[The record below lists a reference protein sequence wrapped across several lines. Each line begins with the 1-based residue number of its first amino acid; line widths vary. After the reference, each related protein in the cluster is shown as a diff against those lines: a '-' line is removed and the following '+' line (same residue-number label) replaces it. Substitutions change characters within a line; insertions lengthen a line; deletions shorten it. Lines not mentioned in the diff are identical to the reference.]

1 MKLEFPS
8 IVDFGLDR
16 AAEVMTGAFAD
27 YFVTITANA
36 AVLLDMTRV
45 DSVDLASSCIVVR
58 DGAAVGGALIA
69 RRGWTSRLAGMAVIP
84 EARRSGI
91 GRAVMH
97 HLLGEA
103 KARKDR
109 RMVLEVIEQ
118 NTAAVELYRAIGFR
132 EIRRLIGFAGPPS
145 DVASDGP
152 SLTNDDII
160 SQLVEV
166 DLREVAQAVTRYGLP
181 DLPWQLS
188 GETVAQLTPPGVAY
202 RLNGAW
208 IALTDPTA
216 PSVTVRALVTD
227 KSPSGLGR
235 EAGLLRA
242 VMLKHPGKKEWRF
255 SAVWPEELADVIS
268 PIGLPRSPL
277 TQWQMEREV

>member
-1 MKLEFPS
+1 MKLDFPS

-16 AAEVMTGAFAD
+16 AAEVMTRAFAD
-27 YFVTITANA
+27 YFVTITADA

-45 DSVDLASSCIVVR
+45 DSVDLASSCIFVR
-58 DGAAVGGALIA
+58 DGTAVGGALIA
-69 RRGWTSRLAGMAVIP
+69 RRGWTSRLAGMAIVP
-84 EARRSGI
+84 EARRSGV
-91 GRAVMH
+91 GRAVMN

-118 NTAAVELYRAIGFR
+118 NTAAVELYRAVGFQ

-145 DVASDGP
+145 DVASDIP
-152 SLTNDDII
+152 SLTNDDIA
-160 SQLVEV
+160 SDLVEV

-188 GETVAQLTPPGVAY
+188 GETIAQLTPPHVAY
-202 RLNGAW
+202 CLNGGW
-208 IALTDPTA
+208 VVLTDPIA
-216 PSVTVRALVTD
+216 PSVTVRALVAD
-227 KSPSGLGR
+227 KSPSGLDR

-242 VMLKHPGKKEWRF
+242 VMLKHPGRKEWRF
-255 SAVWPEELADVIS
+255 SAVWPEELGNIIS
-268 PIGLPRSPL
+268 KSGLPRSPL